1 LQRYRSRPTAGALLE
16 VMFATN
22 DILPAQAPPP
32 APAAQLQIL
41 HLEDDDADAELVQAN
56 LRADGLACQIHRAVN
71 RATFEQALDARA
83 YDAII
88 SDYALP
94 DYDGLSAMK
103 LVRAR
108 WPFVPFILVSGT
120 LGEEQAVESLKC
132 GASDYVM
139 KARLMRLPTAVRRA
153 LQEAEMH
160 RHCHRAEAQLKQ
172 SHDLFRQITENIE
185 DLVAVLDRTGR
196 RVFSSPSYG
205 RLLGAQA
212 QAPGANSFHE
222 IHPDDAPRIR
232 RVFAETVATGVGQ
245 RAEYRF
251 VLPDGSIRH
260 IESQGS
266 VIRDDGGQII
276 NVLVVSR
283 DIPERRRAGELLRLQ
298 EAALH
303 AAANIVVITNR
314 TGAIEWTNPAFTK
327 TTGYTADEVRGQNPR
342 VLKNVAAA
350 ATHPPDYYQTMWR
363 TITSGAVWQGEFENQ
378 RKDGTP
384 LIEEATITPVCNEQG
399 DITHFVAVKQDITER
414 KQAEARLADAQH
426 KLVELSRR
434 AGMAEVATG
443 VLHNVG
449 NVLNSVNVGASCLA
463 DAWRHSKLASVSRVA
478 TLLRDHKANLADF
491 LASDPKGR
499 QVPDYLTK
507 LAEHLASEQA
517 GALHELAQLQ
527 KHIEHI
533 KDIVAMQQNLA
544 QVSGLAEPVQLAE
557 LLEDALL
564 MAHNAVVRVEKDFTA
579 VPPVTVQKHKVL
591 QVLVNLLH
599 NAQHACEDS
608 GRADKKIVLCL
619 RQQGERVCLTV
630 TDNGVGIPAENL
642 TRIFGH
648 GFTTKKNGH
657 GFGLHSGALAMQEMG
672 GTLQAQSAGV
682 DQGATFTLELPIQPA
697 IREAA

>member
-1 LQRYRSRPTAGALLE
+1 
-16 VMFATN
+16 
-22 DILPAQAPPP
+22 
-32 APAAQLQIL
+32 
-41 HLEDDDADAELVQAN
+41 
-56 LRADGLACQIHRAVN
+56 
-71 RATFEQALDARA
+71 
-83 YDAII
+83 
-88 SDYALP
+88 
-94 DYDGLSAMK
+94 
-103 LVRAR
+103 
-108 WPFVPFILVSGT
+108 
-120 LGEEQAVESLKC
+120 
-132 GASDYVM
+132 
-139 KARLMRLPTAVRRA
+139 
-153 LQEAEMH
+153 
-160 RHCHRAEAQLKQ
+160 
-172 SHDLFRQITENIE
+172 
-185 DLVAVLDRTGR
+185 
-196 RVFSSPSYG
+196 
-205 RLLGAQA
+205 
-212 QAPGANSFHE
+212 
-222 IHPDDAPRIR
+222 
-232 RVFAETVATGVGQ
+232 
-245 RAEYRF
+245 
-251 VLPDGSIRH
+251 
-260 IESQGS
+260 
-266 VIRDDGGQII
+266 
-276 NVLVVSR
+276 
-283 DIPERRRAGELLRLQ
+283 
-298 EAALH
+298 
-303 AAANIVVITNR
+303 
-314 TGAIEWTNPAFTK
+314 
-327 TTGYTADEVRGQNPR
+327 
-342 VLKNVAAA
+342 
-350 ATHPPDYYQTMWR
+350 
-363 TITSGAVWQGEFENQ
+363 
-378 RKDGTP
+378 
-384 LIEEATITPVCNEQG
+384 
-399 DITHFVAVKQDITER
+399 
-414 KQAEARLADAQH
+414 
-426 KLVELSRR
+426 
-434 AGMAEVATG
+434 
-443 VLHNVG
+443 
-449 NVLNSVNVGASCLA
+449 
-463 DAWRHSKLASVSRVA
+463 VSRVA